1 MHNYDSRQSERILEI
16 IRRTY
21 PDMVAFLSPEELPY
35 IDCIHRVGCVH
46 EDKEHGAKDFGFVWA
61 AMFGR
66 LLSSKRLTGH
76 PYEIVPRGLE
86 GVEDGLQQLMSRT
99 NGNEK
104 LVFRQVHLYGDET

>member
-1 MHNYDSRQSERILEI
+1 MLCHITLLACTDY
-16 IRRTY
+16 
-21 PDMVAFLSPEELPY
+21 MF
-35 IDCIHRVGCVH
+35 RVGCVH

-76 PYEIVPRGLE
+76 PYEVVPRGLE
-86 GVEDGLQQLMSRT
+86 GVEGGLQRLMNRK

-104 LVFRQVHLYGDET
+104 LVFR